1 VTSPELRH
9 SRIAILAYFFI
20 LGVAFTAWS
29 ARLPAIKQ
37 SLHLSDG
44 RLGLALFAVPAGSVL
59 TLALSGRIADR
70 FGAERVLRIAG
81 VLFPAALVPVAL
93 AGNLA
98 ELMAMLALFG
108 ALAGL
113 LDVSMNACGARLELG
128 YGRPIMSSLHAG
140 YSIAGLG
147 GAAIGGIS
155 AWLGASPLATFA
167 VTAAALIVLGL
178 LAAPHVFIPAVAPP
192 GKDSSDP
199 RRSPRQIATVIWV
212 LGLLALCGQ
221 VGEGSAGDWSAV
233 YLHVDLGTSAAAAA
247 VALGAFSVTMAA
259 GRVAG
264 DRLAAR
270 FGPVRLVRASGLVAG
285 LGLAGGL
292 LVGTP
297 AAAIVGFALLGLGLA
312 GIFPQIVTAAARLD
326 PGQAGRN
333 IGRIAAVSYS
343 GLLSG
348 PVVIGAIAS
357 GVGLRNALLVPAALA
372 VLVAAA
378 AGVMKPRLAR
388 RPAQRSEQGVLRL
401 HPAHGVVV
409 QRDAADAPVGGQGTR
424 LRPDLLGG
432 EHALHRSQQR
442 VPVQKLQIS
451 GQLLDAVNFAAPF
464 DLHRDAHARAVP
476 AHEVDRPDRGRVL
489 AADQPPALAEHVELD
504 REQLLQVR
512 LHPVLD
518 QAGVDAEVDRGI
530 AHHVGKGDDQGLA
543 RLAGHRPQAGLL
555 GEPARGRH
563 PVQRLVRAAVGMHEH
578 RAVRLDDEQAQ
589 GLGEVG
595 GEPADV
601 VDAAPRDDEP
611 HVG

>member
-1 VTSPELRH
+1 VTSPLLRH

-20 LGVAFTAWS
+20 LGVGFTAWS

-70 FGAERVLRIAG
+70 FGAARVLRVAG
-81 VLFPAALVPVAL
+81 VLFPAALVPVGL

-147 GAAIGGIS
+147 GAAIGGVS

-167 VTAAALIVLGL
+167 VTAGVLIILAL

-192 GKDSSDP
+192 EERPGDPP
-199 RRSPRQIATVIWV
+199 RRSARQIATVIWV

-233 YLHVDLGTSAAAAA
+233 YLHVDLGTSAGAAA

-297 AAAIVGFALLGLGLA
+297 AAAVAGFALLGLGLA

-333 IGRIAAVSYS
+333 IGRIAAVSYT

-357 GVGLRNALLVPAALA
+357 GVGLRDALLVPAVLA

-378 AGVMKPRLAR
+378 AGVMKP
-388 RPAQRSEQGVLRL
+388 
-401 HPAHGVVV
+401 
-409 QRDAADAPVGGQGTR
+409 
-424 LRPDLLGG
+424 
-432 EHALHRSQQR
+432 
-442 VPVQKLQIS
+442 
-451 GQLLDAVNFAAPF
+451 
-464 DLHRDAHARAVP
+464 
-476 AHEVDRPDRGRVL
+476 
-489 AADQPPALAEHVELD
+489 
-504 REQLLQVR
+504 
-512 LHPVLD
+512 
-518 QAGVDAEVDRGI
+518 
-530 AHHVGKGDDQGLA
+530 A
-543 RLAGHRPQAGLL
+543 RLAAPVVRTGCS
-555 GEPARGRH
+555 PA
-563 PVQRLVRAAVGMHEH
+563 PPRAWC
-578 RAVRLDDEQAQ
+578 RS
-589 GLGEVG
+589 
-595 GEPADV
+595 PA
-601 VDAAPRDDEP
+601 
-611 HVG
+611 